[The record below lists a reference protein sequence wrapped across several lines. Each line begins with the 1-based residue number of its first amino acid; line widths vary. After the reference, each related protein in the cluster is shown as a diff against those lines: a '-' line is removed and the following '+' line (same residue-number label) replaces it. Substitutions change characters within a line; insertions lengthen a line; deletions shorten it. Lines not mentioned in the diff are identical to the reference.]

1 MAELQY
7 IDMILKG
14 FFNDESLLKSYLIRK
29 QKEVEKENFIKES
42 EFIKRCYNVVLLF
55 ADDIENQYIESKEE
69 SDFIEKPS
77 RENFYIQLSS
87 FTDDKFKG
95 ELWHS
100 QIQFIKKC
108 IDEINNHFITIDI
121 AIKDLDV
128 EKYLNFV
135 FLHKSISR
143 ESKKR
148 AILKLMEDAKSEKT
162 ISNYRIWIDYVFNQ
176 QNYWIEPTEEERK
189 LFDELRV
196 QSSEQVKSLFESYSK
211 GSPKP
216 RVDLIKEFEAVI
228 INRLSKE
235 PFQKTT
241 SDFMEGLLPKDL
253 NILAAVIGK
262 LDFIKSLNNPE
273 VNSKLKNLT
282 LSQIALKC
290 FYEGKVM
297 NRETAKEELIGTEQ
311 ESSGKLYFHFA
322 KWSKNTNRLA
332 DPESKIKLYNKIND
346 FERVIESLTLT
357 KRESANNDL
366 DILKSYISR
375 Y

>member
-7 IDMILKG
+7 IDMILNG
-14 FFNDESLLKSYLIRK
+14 FFTDERLFKSYLIRK
-29 QKEVEKENFIKES
+29 QKEVKRENFVTES
-42 EFIKRCYNVVLLF
+42 EFIKRCCNVILLF
-55 ADDIENQYIESKEE
+55 ENDIENQYLERKEE
-69 SDFIEKPS
+69 SEFIEKPS

-87 FTDDKFKG
+87 FTDEKFKG

-108 IDEINNHFITIDI
+108 IDEIKNHNTTIEI
-121 AIKDLDV
+121 AIKDIDIDN
-128 EKYLNFV
+128 YLNFI

-143 ESKKR
+143 ESKKN

-196 QSSEQVKSLFESYSK
+196 KSSEQEKSLFESYSK

-235 PFQKTT
+235 PLQKTT

-262 LDFIKSLNNPE
+262 LDFIKSFQLTKAEKYPE
-273 VNSKLKNLT
+273 KWYALLYWFELKVT
-282 LSQIALKC
+282 GQQPPMGV
-290 FYEGKVM
+290 EGTFIK
-297 NRETAKEELIGTEQ
+297 
-311 ESSGKLYFHFA
+311 
-322 KWSKNTNRLA
+322 
-332 DPESKIKLYNKIND
+332 SKIIPIGIKKCNSTGLSFYNSFINIDITNKKLLIRD
-346 FERVIESLTLT
+346 FGDNWKEVAIKLSNNNIEVIKYLE
-357 KRESANNDL
+357 NN
-366 DILKSYISR
+366 Y
-375 Y
+375 